1 MLGLRQR
8 RIPQGSCR
16 CREQRRHSMNINER
30 VLKNDERVA
39 LRLRD
44 LYRTYGYH
52 QYKMSKFEEYD
63 LYARNK
69 DFLVSDNVITFTDT
83 NGKLMAL
90 KPDVTLSI
98 VKNTKD
104 EEGLHKVYYDENVYR
119 ISGSSRAYRE
129 IMQTGLECIGD
140 IDDYAV
146 TEVLMLAAESLA
158 RISDDFVLD
167 ISQLDVV
174 SAVIDEMGVSEET
187 RAALL
192 QAVGEKNLHGI
203 RALCEN
209 AETLCRLVTLQG
221 APQRV
226 IGELRELLV
235 GSGALAI
242 VERFA
247 HIVEALRVVGYGDK
261 IRIDFSVIDDMNYY
275 NGIVFKGF
283 VNGVPAG
290 VLSGGQYDKLMNKMG
305 KRSGAI
311 GFAVYLDLLERL
323 YESDRTYDVDVL
335 LLYEQS
341 VALEQLLAAAKSIE
355 EGGESVMVCK
365 SDAGTLRYKRLVKLT
380 AGGNA

>member
-1 MLGLRQR
+1 
-8 RIPQGSCR
+8 
-16 CREQRRHSMNINER
+16 MNINER

-247 HIVEALRVVGYGDK
+247 HIVEALRVAGYGDK

-323 YESDRTYDVDVL
+323 YESDRAYDVDVL

-355 EGGESVMVCK
+355 QGGESVMVCK